1 MDNFVAI
8 DLETAN
14 SDKTS
19 ICEIGLVKF
28 LNGVPYATAET
39 YVRPMGEIRFDVHN
53 QMIHGITIEDVVDAP
68 LLGEV
73 WAELESFIG
82 GLPLVGHNFT
92 QDLNKIIATLD
103 EQNVRVADHFY
114 YCTMT
119 LARQMEEFQGSDSMG
134 LSDLAAFAGIE
145 WTETQRSDGSFGHGA
160 VNDAQATG
168 ELFVQITKCR
178 NIGIAAL
185 LEALDMRA
193 GEIVNGSVLH
203 GNTKKKDNS
212 FWAMQTFGAKEFQTL
227 LEQLALDSLQPLTDH
242 HFSGQNIV
250 LSLFPQT
257 LRLDQF
263 WTCVA
268 LAGGN
273 LKTGVTKKVSYLVEG
288 DDPSGKYVKGQTGKS
303 KDARELIQKGFHDLR
318 IIEES
323 EFLDL
328 VGPEILA
335 IALSR

>member
-39 YVRPMGEIRFDVHN
+39 LIRPMGEIRFDVHN

-68 LLGEV
+68 LLGDV

-92 QDLNKIIATLD
+92 QDLNKIIATLG
-103 EQNVRVADHFY
+103 EQNVRMADHYY

-119 LARQMEEFQGSDSMG
+119 MARQMEEFQGSETMG
-134 LSDLAAFAGIE
+134 LSDLADFAGIT
-145 WTETQRSDGSFGHGA
+145 WMETQRADGSCGHGA

-168 ELFVQITKCR
+168 ELFVQITKAR
-178 NIGIAAL
+178 NLTMAAL
-185 LEALDMRA
+185 LDALDMRA
-193 GEIVNGSVLH
+193 GEISNGLVLN

-212 FWAMQTFGAKEFQTL
+212 FWAIQTFGTKEFQVL
-227 LEQLALDSLQPLTDH
+227 LEQLASDDLFPSTEH

-250 LSLFPQT
+250 LSLFPQS
-257 LRLDQF
+257 LNLQQF

-273 LKTGVTKKVSYLVEG
+273 LKTGVTKKVNYLVEC

-303 KDARELIQKGFHDLR
+303 KDARELIDQGFQELR

-328 VGPEILA
+328 IGSEILA